1 MFSINLPSSYHDA
14 RRCKDAGTT
23 RRASVPIAAMLAF
36 PMPVQFTAADVRAI
50 AGLAQL
56 ELDATQ
62 VELFVRQL
70 GDFLAYAH
78 DVLAVNTEGVA
89 PTASMVTRHEADRP
103 DQVQTCLERAAAL
116 SNAPEPATEAGFF
129 KVPRVIG

>member
-1 MFSINLPSSYHDA
+1 
-14 RRCKDAGTT
+14 
-23 RRASVPIAAMLAF
+23 MLAF
-36 PMPVQFTAADVRAI
+36 HMPVEFTAADVKAI

-70 GDFLAYAH
+70 GEFLTYAH

-89 PTASMVTRHEADRP
+89 PTASMVTRHDADRG
-103 DQVQTCLERAAAL
+103 DDVQPCLDRAAAL
-116 SNAPEPATEAGFF
+116 SNAPEPASEAGFF

>member
-1 MFSINLPSSYHDA
+1 MAVADGLLDQADHPRQPGDRPVGFELPRDDGS
-14 RRCKDAGTT
+14 
-23 RRASVPIAAMLAF
+23 
-36 PMPVQFTAADVRAI
+36 
-50 AGLAQL
+50 L

-103 DQVQTCLERAAAL
+103 DQVQPCLERAAAL
-116 SNAPEPATEAGFF
+116 SNAPEPAMEAGFF

>member
-1 MFSINLPSSYHDA
+1 M
-14 RRCKDAGTT
+14 
-23 RRASVPIAAMLAF
+23 PIAAMLAF

-78 DVLAVNTEGVA
+78 DVLAVNTEG
-89 PTASMVTRHEADRP
+89 SMVTRHEAERP
-103 DQVQTCLERAAAL
+103 DQVQPCLERAAAL
-116 SNAPEPATEAGFF
+116 SNAPEPAMEAGFF

>member
-1 MFSINLPSSYHDA
+1 
-14 RRCKDAGTT
+14 
-23 RRASVPIAAMLAF
+23 MLAF

-103 DQVQTCLERAAAL
+103 DQVQPCLERAAAL
-116 SNAPEPATEAGFF
+116 SNAPEPAMEAGFF

>member
-1 MFSINLPSSYHDA
+1 MHADA
-14 RRCKDAGTT
+14 YAGTT

-36 PMPVQFTAADVRAI
+36 PMPVQFTATDVRAI

-103 DQVQTCLERAAAL
+103 DQVQPCLERAAAL
-116 SNAPEPATEAGFF
+116 SNAPDPQWKPDSSKCRESLDE
-129 KVPRVIG
+129 RIRDSS